1 MKTNNFF
8 KLLDEKFELV
18 ACIVM
23 MSLFTLLLF
32 FQVVMRYAFNNSLT
46 WTEELSRYLFI
57 WLVYMGISYSAKQK
71 QHIKVEALMNI
82 FPKKARPYVVIV
94 GDVLFLAFSIL
105 IVFAGSRLVYK
116 EIVLKQKSPAMG
128 IPMAI
133 VYAAPVFGFALTAF
147 RQIQVILFRC
157 KHINDEPED
166 SKEEMI
172 MKEINPND

>member
-18 ACIVM
+18 SCIIM

-32 FQVVMRYAFNNSLT
+32 FQVVMRYIFNNSLT

-82 FPKKARPYVVIV
+82 FPKKSRPYVVII

-105 IVFAGSRLVYK
+105 IVFAGSRLVFK
-116 EIVLKQKSPAMG
+116 EIILKQKSPAMG

-133 VYAAPVFGFALTAF
+133 VYAAPVVGFALTAF
-147 RQIQVILFRC
+147 RQIQVIIFRK
-157 KHINDEPED
+157 KHFKYTPEG
-166 SKEEMI
+166 SIEKLI
-172 MKEINPND
+172 AKEINAND